1 MIIFFQGGDL
11 IGDGFGLAARRVVA
25 DPGAPGPGVVPEGK
39 STEASD
45 KFGVM
50 GFNANSEVSHDEF
63 YMFRLASSY
72 VRVVL
77 RPNPS
82 SKPAYSP
89 PLLTSRPTLEQ
100 IVDLFHRTF

>member
-1 MIIFFQGGDL
+1 M

-45 KFGVM
+45 KFGVKK

-63 YMFRLASSY
+63 YMFCLASSY

-82 SKPAYSP
+82 SKNPISP
-89 PLLTSRPTLEQ
+89 PPLQAGRLNVNHT
-100 IVDLFHRTF
+100 